1 MITNVSEPSART
13 ASENSSGSNSPWL
26 DWQVWGAP
34 LALMLLIGLLGI
46 GGEPWIDALRY
57 DRVAI
62 AAGEWWRLI
71 TGNFMH
77 LPGNTIEWQGL
88 RFHGPFHLFLNEL
101 GVLVLVLL
109 CPERLPA
116 LVWLRRLLLL
126 GLGMSLGL
134 YFFAPQLRWYVGL
147 SGVMHGL
154 FLLGLLP
161 QALKKDIVAL
171 GCLLYLL
178 GKLGYELYA
187 GAPVSD
193 EAAIGGKVA
202 LDSHLWG
209 AISGFVYGLLFRAY
223 RQPERWAFWRPAP
236 DSKNPGRL

>member
-1 MITNVSEPSART
+1 MITNASDNT
-13 ASENSSGSNSPWL
+13 ATTALKNPWTEL
-26 DWQVWGAP
+26 AVWGSP
-34 LALMLLIGLLGI
+34 LALMALIALLAL

-57 DRVAI
+57 DRAAI
-62 AAGEWWRLI
+62 AGGEWWRLL
-71 TGNFMH
+71 TGNLVH
-77 LPGNTIEWQGL
+77 LPGNTIVWEGF
-88 RFHGPFHLFLNEL
+88 RFHGPWHLFLNEL

-109 CPERLPA
+109 CPERLSA
-116 LVWLRRLLLL
+116 AVWARRVILL

-134 YFFAPQLRWYVGL
+134 YFFAPSLRWYVGL

-154 FLLGLLP
+154 FLLGLMP

-171 GCLLYLL
+171 GCILYLL

-193 EAAIGGKVA
+193 EHAIGGKVA

-209 AISGFVYGLLFRAY
+209 AISGLVYGLVFRSFWK
-223 RQPERWAFWRPAP
+223 PERWVFWR
-236 DSKNPGRL
+236 

>member
-1 MITNVSEPSART
+1 MITKLSDSSAPT
-13 ASENSSGSNSPWL
+13 PPQDSIGNPWL
-26 DWQVWGAP
+26 DLKVWGAP
-34 LALMLLIGLLGI
+34 LALMILIALLAL
-46 GGEPWIDALRY
+46 GGEPWIEALRY

-62 AAGEWWRLI
+62 EAGEWWRLI
-71 TGNFMH
+71 TGNFVH
-77 LPGNTIEWQGL
+77 LPGNTIEWEGF
-88 RFHGPFHLFLNEL
+88 RFHGPWHLFLNEL

-116 LVWLRRLLLL
+116 LVWLRRLLVLSI
-126 GLGMSLGL
+126 GMSLGL
-134 YFFAPQLRWYVGL
+134 YFFAPELHGYVGL

-154 FLLGLLP
+154 FLLGLAP

-171 GCLLYLL
+171 GCILYLL

-193 EAAIGGKVA
+193 EHAIGGKVA

-209 AISGFVYGLLFRAY
+209 AVSGLIYGIVFRSFWK
-223 RQPERWAFWRPAP
+223 PECWAFWRKQP
-236 DSKNPGRL
+236 

>member
-1 MITNVSEPSART
+1 MITNASDNT
-13 ASENSSGSNSPWL
+13 ATTALKNPWTEL
-26 DWQVWGAP
+26 AVWGSP
-34 LALMLLIGLLGI
+34 LALMALIALLAL

-57 DRVAI
+57 DRAAI
-62 AAGEWWRLI
+62 AGGEWWRLL
-71 TGNFMH
+71 TGNLVH
-77 LPGNTIEWQGL
+77 LPGNTIVWEGF
-88 RFHGPFHLFLNEL
+88 RFHGPWHLFLNEL

-109 CPERLPA
+109 CPERLSA
-116 LVWLRRLLLL
+116 AVWARRVILL

-134 YFFAPQLRWYVGL
+134 YFFAPSLRWYVGL

-154 FLLGLLP
+154 CLLGLMP

-171 GCLLYLL
+171 GCILYLL

-193 EAAIGGKVA
+193 EHAIGGKVA

-209 AISGFVYGLLFRAY
+209 AISGLVYGLVFRSFWK
-223 RQPERWAFWRPAP
+223 PERWVFWR
-236 DSKNPGRL
+236 